1 MADPPT
7 PKPPPAGGG
16 DATDRAIL
24 RVLRDDGRLPVADLA
39 RAVHV
44 SRANAYTRLE
54 RLRASGVLQGF
65 SARVDPARAGLGL
78 CAVVLLALVPGAQPR
93 WRQLREELVAM
104 PEIEYAALVTGD
116 ADVLLM
122 VRAPDMDGLRAFLLE
137 RVQSLGTVRSTLT
150 LFVLEELLHRPY
162 VVAPDPD
169 LDADGS

>member
-1 MADPPT
+1 MADQERSPRPPST
-7 PKPPPAGGG
+7 ASPAEM

-24 RVLRDDGRLPVADLA
+24 RLLRDDGRVPVADLA

-54 RLRASGVLQGF
+54 RLRAAGVLQGF

-78 CAVVLLALVPGAQPR
+78 CAVVLLALVPRAQPR
-93 WRQLREELVAM
+93 WRELREQLVAM
-104 PEIEYAALVTGD
+104 PEIEYAALVTGE

-122 VRAPDMDGLRAFLLE
+122 VRAADMDALRAFLLE
-137 RVQSLGTVRSTLT
+137 RVQAMESVRSTRT

-162 VVAPDPD
+162 VLPPEP
-169 LDADGS
+169 GS